1 MAQLQA
7 IQDKLLTQASS
18 MYIPVGYISEMLLP
32 SIGVEQSTG
41 KLAKYGNSHLRIEN
55 SLKGGRG
62 KYRRVESITRS
73 TDSYEIEGHGLEGLV
88 TKDDYRNVNAPY
100 KAEED
105 ETLGLSTHLWLGKE
119 KSLAD
124 ALGDTSILTQNTT
137 LSGASQLSDY
147 LNSDPL
153 DDFDT
158 ARLAVR
164 DGCGMLPDTAVM
176 SYPVYSKLRY
186 HPQILDSLGFKD
198 NRPGGLSIQELA
210 DAMDVKRILIGEA
223 MYNSANE
230 GQSDSLADV
239 WGKNIIFSVSPER
252 AMVRQVSLG
261 YLVQFNGQAPRKV
274 YKWAVNNPPE
284 SNAILVEDEYDM
296 FLSNVNAAYLIK
308 NAVA

>member
-1 MAQLQA
+1 MAQLKA

-18 MYIPVGYISEMLLP
+18 MYVPQGYISEMLLP
-32 SIGVEQSTG
+32 SIGVKESTG
-41 KLAKYGNSHLRIEN
+41 KLAKYGNQHLRIEN
-55 SLKGGRG
+55 SYKGGRG

-73 TDSYEIEGHGLEGLV
+73 TDTYTIQGHGLEALV
-88 TKDDYRNVNAPY
+88 TKDDYRNVQDPY
-100 KAEED
+100 DAEAD
-105 ETLGLSTHLWLGKE
+105 ETIGLTTHLWLEKE

-124 ALGDTSILTQNTT
+124 QLGNTSVLTQNTT
-137 LSGASQLSDY
+137 LSGTDQYSDY

-176 SYPVYSKLRY
+176 SYKVYSKLRY
-186 HPQILDSLGFKD
+186 HPQILDSLGYKE
-198 NRPGGLSIQELA
+198 NRPGGLRVDELA

-223 MYNSANE
+223 MYNNAKE
-230 GQSDSLADV
+230 GATDSLTDV

-252 AMVRQVSLG
+252 AAVRQVSLG
-261 YLVQFNGQAPRKV
+261 YRVQFEGQAPRKV

-296 FLSNVNAAYLIK
+296 FLSNVNAAYLLKDAI
-308 NAVA
+308 A